1 MKKISSNKKKEQ
13 QRQRRERNLRRAIVE
28 KEAAKKEE
36 AKKKAAEKAEAKK
49 KATEK
54 AEAKKKA
61 AQKSVDL
68 KKISIFHAL
77 VDQCHNCPDNVK
89 SSINP
94 NYITLMDKKHSI
106 RCTLPGCNN
115 NVRYS
120 DIRENLPCCRNC
132 SIKCC
137 SCGEICHPD
146 DMAIGLYSR
155 SCIDCTRCEYCNIPM
170 WDYECSCQVRR

>member
-36 AKKKAAEKAEAKK
+36 AKKEAAKKEAAKK
-49 KATEK
+49 KA
-54 AEAKKKA
+54 AEKKA

-68 KKISIFHAL
+68 NKISIFDAL
-77 VDQCHNCPDNVK
+77 LDQCHNCSDNVN
-89 SSINP
+89 SSVNP

-106 RCTLPGCNN
+106 RCTIPGCNN

-120 DIRENLPCCRNC
+120 DIREDLPCCRNC

-170 WDYECSCQVRR
+170 WDYECRCQVRR